1 MSRDTT
7 RSARA
12 LLLSLL
18 LCCCALPAA
27 GAEQRTVGGYPAA
40 QALRLGAAMYRDG
53 ILPSGQT
60 MKATVQ
66 EDIELDGAMS
76 TCANCHQRSGMG
88 ALEGGIL
95 SPPTNGAKLY
105 APLKSPLD
113 IPGSVMKRSNFKGG
127 RPAYNQ
133 ESLATLLR
141 TGFGPAGKRI
151 SETMPLYHLSED
163 EMEIMIFYLE
173 QLSSDLSPGVSDDEI
188 RFATILAEG
197 TSAGD
202 RDSLLLPL
210 NTFIREVW
218 NAQIPARDR
227 SLQGAKLP
235 DAGKLPAAA
244 ATAYRRASL
253 DVWEL
258 KGAPENWGRQ
268 LEALYRKRPVFA
280 VLGGIAP
287 GKWDPV
293 HGFCEKMELPCIFPL
308 TELPV
313 VSEKDWYTLYFS
325 KGYYQ
330 EGEAAAKYL
339 SRVFALPPGKKLI
352 QLFRDSDQAKALA
365 RGFGETWRKLGDAA
379 LSDRPVTGDEKI
391 DAKFWEKLVS
401 SHPDAVL
408 LLWLPPADLAG
419 IEALAASEQRPSTI
433 FLSATLL
440 AGAVQAVPETIR
452 DLTLITYPT
461 RLPGDAEYAKS
472 ASAGWASFNTL
483 PISNRTIAAK
493 SYLITRLLARVLVD
507 MGSNS
512 YRDFFLDIVD
522 EGKDDINSTLLFPT
536 LSFGPGQRYASK
548 GCYVVSVGKG
558 EAPQVVRQSD
568 WIIY

>member
-7 RSARA
+7 RSART
-12 LLLSLL
+12 LFLCLL
-18 LCCCALPAA
+18 LCCLALPAA
-27 GAEQRTVGGYPAA
+27 GAEQGTVGGYPKA

-53 ILPSGQT
+53 ILPSGQS

-76 TCANCHQRSGMG
+76 PCANCHQRSGMG

-95 SPPTNGAKLY
+95 SPPTNGARLY

-113 IPGSVMKRSNFKGG
+113 IPGSIMKRSNFKGG
-127 RPAYNQ
+127 RPAYNR

-141 TGFGPAGKRI
+141 TGIGPAGKRI

-163 EMEIMIFYLE
+163 EMAIMIFYLE
-173 QLSSDLSPGVSDDEI
+173 QLSSELSPGVSDDEI

-197 TSAGD
+197 TSPGD

-210 NTFIREVW
+210 NTFITEVW

-235 DAGKLPAAA
+235 DAAKPPAAA
-244 ATAYRRASL
+244 AYRRAAL

-258 KGAPENWGRQ
+258 KGAPESWGRQ
-268 LEALYRKRPVFA
+268 LESLYRERPVFA
-280 VLGGIAP
+280 LLGGIAP

-293 HGFCEKMELPCIFPL
+293 HRFCEKMEIPCIFPL
-308 TELPV
+308 TDLPV
-313 VSEKDWYTLYFS
+313 LSEKDWYTLYFS

-352 QLFRDSDQAKALA
+352 QLYRDGDQAKALA
-365 RGFGETWRKLGDAA
+365 RGFGETWRKLGDTA
-379 LSDRPVTGDEKI
+379 LSDRPVAGDEKI
-391 DAKFWEKLVS
+391 DAKFWEQLVS

-408 LLWLPPADLAG
+408 LLWLAPADLAG
-419 IEALAASEQRPSTI
+419 IEALAASEHRPSTI

-440 AGAVQAVPETIR
+440 AGALQGVPEGIR

-461 RLPGDAEYAKS
+461 RLPGDLESGKS

-483 PISNRTIAAK
+483 PISNRSVAAK
-493 SYLITRLLARVLVD
+493 SYLITRVLARVLVD
-507 MGSNS
+507 MGASA

-522 EGKDDINSTLLFPT
+522 EGKDDINSTMLFPT

-548 GCYVVSVGKG
+548 GGYVVSVSKGKD
-558 EAPQVVRQSD
+558 PQVVRQSD